1 MIDYLNPSRISANP
15 PEGVEVMTKPEA
27 LQILKEYRMELN
39 TALGDID
46 GIPVVLEALDMAIHE
61 LELSLYEEVTE

>member
-1 MIDYLNPSRISANP
+1 VHQL

-27 LQILKEYRMELN
+27 LQILREYRMELN

-46 GIPVVLEALDMAIHE
+46 GIPEILEALDVAI
-61 LELSLYEEVTE
+61 EVLAK

>member
-1 MIDYLNPSRISANP
+1 
-15 PEGVEVMTKPEA
+15 MTKPEA

-46 GIPVVLEALDMAIHE
+46 GIPVVLEALDVAIE
-61 LELSLYEEVTE
+61 AMGGIGNE

>member
-1 MIDYLNPSRISANP
+1 VHQL

-46 GIPVVLEALDMAIHE
+46 GIPVVLEALDVAI
-61 LELSLYEEVTE
+61 EEMGTDLCEKGKA

>member
-1 MIDYLNPSRISANP
+1 MSNKL
-15 PEGVEVMTKPEA
+15 TKPEA

-46 GIPVVLEALDMAIHE
+46 GIPVVLEALDVAI
-61 LELSLYEEVTE
+61 EVLAE